1 MANVRTLVLLR
12 HGQYDE
18 SSLTP
23 LGRRQAE
30 HAARRIARLP
40 ITAIHCSTMTRAIE
54 TAEIAAKRLRGLAPR
69 RARLL
74 RECLPSTPPS
84 LLKRGL
90 TIPASV
96 RRAASAQVDGAYRRF
111 FKRATGGAKCDLI
124 VCHGNVIRYLV
135 FRALGQRGEGW
146 WNFGTSHCGITVVRI
161 LHDGRIKVDAYNDT
175 GHLPRG
181 MVTS

>member
-1 MANVRTLVLLR
+1 VANVRTLVLLR
-12 HGQYDE
+12 HGQYNE
-18 SSLTP
+18 ASLTP

-30 HAARRIARLP
+30 RAATRIARLP
-40 ITAIHCSTMTRAIE
+40 ITAIHCSTLTRAVE
-54 TAEIAAKRLRGLAPR
+54 TAEIVAKRLRGHTPR

-84 LLKRGL
+84 LRKRGL
-90 TIPASV
+90 AIPAPV
-96 RRAASAQVDGAYRRF
+96 RRAATLQVEGAYRRY

-124 VCHGNVIRYLV
+124 VCHGNVIRYLT

-161 LHDGRIKVDAYNDT
+161 LPDGRIKVDAYNDI